1 MFVLHLSRQEMD
13 KFASTWIKW
22 QKWLL
27 FAALSLN
34 CELKMAVFR
43 GKVLAAQ
50 FVNAFTRQFI
60 RDTPAVDTGGQK
72 QGNILTTAKYLR
84 ISENIR
90 QKTQHC
96 HLVIYL
102 GVWDTTAV
110 DTGSQ
115 KHGNIL
121 TTAKYLRISKNI
133 YQYQATNNTCH
144 LAIHLAVETSGQKKG
159 NFWLCDN
166 SKITKKYFWNIRQQ

>member
-1 MFVLHLSRQEMD
+1 
-13 KFASTWIKW
+13 
-22 QKWLL
+22 
-27 FAALSLN
+27 
-34 CELKMAVFR
+34 MAVFR

-60 RDTPAVDTGGQK
+60 RDTPALDTGGQK

-110 DTGSQ
+110 DIGSQ
-115 KHGNIL
+115 KQGNIL

-133 YQYQATNNTCH
+133 YQSQATNKTLSLC
-144 LAIHLAVETSGQKKG
+144 ETGGQKHGNSFGCVATAKLQKSIFRISDKNKG
-159 NFWLCDN
+159 
-166 SKITKKYFWNIRQQ
+166 YIRQQTMLYDIRDNKIFQCAQRFNH